1 VHRLVIHRTATQ
13 LSADLTAAWS
23 IRIISGM
30 ARSVQVV
37 VSDDLDGSDGAEGV
51 GFGFDG
57 VSYEIDLTEKNRAKL
72 EKDFAPYVQAA
83 RRISRSRRPSSSR
96 QTGPQVDRAQIRA
109 WAKENGLNVS
119 ERGRISA
126 EVIQQYEAA
135 H

>member
-1 VHRLVIHRTATQ
+1 
-13 LSADLTAAWS
+13 
-23 IRIISGM
+23 M
-30 ARSVQVV
+30 ARNVQVV
-37 VSDDLDGSDGAEGV
+37 VSDDLDGSDGAETV
-51 GFGFDG
+51 SFGFDG
-57 VSYEIDLTEKNRAKL
+57 VSYEIDLSEKNRANF

-96 QTGPQVDRAQIRA
+96 QTGPRIDRAQIRV

-126 EVIQQYEAA
+126 EVMRKYEAA